1 MTKIDTE
8 NVGPHVEVGKS
19 FRYFCFTFMPHDL
32 HQGGERIEGMKP
44 DFVELGFFYAVFI

>member
-1 MTKIDTE
+1 MLVLTLRSE
-8 NVGPHVEVGKS
+8 NLS
-19 FRYFCFTFMPHDL
+19 DICFTYMPHDL